1 MPHCQH
7 RGPQEMQ
14 ADNDRTMSWFGED
27 NGFRCFLASKED
39 GEEVRR
45 HDLDC
50 DAVHRDEMNGGPCDL
65 ERSRSGLLD
74 VFPQMEGIVREDCIE
89 KLVVHRDT
97 MVRYCLVGRK
107 IPSSHTELADRDAIC
122 NPHVEAEERN
132 ESAKEGDVHRVL
144 RIHHRNQ
151 NHVAPKTGVLLLEL
165 LGVGRDAE
173 LEIRFDPETDVMASQ

>member
-1 MPHCQH
+1 
-7 RGPQEMQ
+7 
-14 ADNDRTMSWFGED
+14 MSWFGED
-27 NGFRCFLASKED
+27 NGFRCFLASKGD

-45 HDLDC
+45 HDLGC
-50 DAVHRDEMNGGPCDL
+50 DAVHRDEMNDGPCDL

-74 VFPQMEGIVREDCIE
+74 VFPQMEGIAREDCIE

-97 MVRYCLVGRK
+97 MVRCCLVGRK
-107 IPSSHTELADRDAIC
+107 IPSWHTELADRDAIC
-122 NPHVEAEERN
+122 NPHAQAEA
-132 ESAKEGDVHRVL
+132 DVHRVL

-173 LEIRFDPETDVMASQ
+173 LERRFGPGTDAMASQ